1 MLKFS
6 KKKKIEN
13 SETLKKAIPNMQHKW
28 KNYRN
33 LCKDLKAFDL
43 CNYLSKLRK
52 QPPGIYYYQK
62 FRIIYRKTSVPKSY
76 INYC

>member
-1 MLKFS
+1 
-6 KKKKIEN
+6 
-13 SETLKKAIPNMQHKW
+13 MQHKW

-62 FRIIYRKTSVPKSY
+62 FRIINRKTHVPKSY